1 MCCSC
6 FRDENVT
13 QTMYPG
19 LGKSQDTREEGR
31 GEEMEGG
38 GEGKVDHVCDA
49 VREALM
55 ELGENK

>member
-1 MCCSC
+1 M
-6 FRDENVT
+6 T

-19 LGKSQDTREEGR
+19 LGKSHGTSEEGR
-31 GEEMEGG
+31 REEMEGG
-38 GEGKVDHVCDA
+38 GERKVDRVCDA